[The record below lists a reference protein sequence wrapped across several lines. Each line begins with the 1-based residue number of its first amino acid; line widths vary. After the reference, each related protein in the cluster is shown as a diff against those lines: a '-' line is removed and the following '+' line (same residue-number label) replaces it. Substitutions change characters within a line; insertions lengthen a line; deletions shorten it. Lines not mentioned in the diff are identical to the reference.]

1 MEGIFAEKEEEGIKR
16 IHPPPPTAQ
25 QKYESFLNLQ
35 KKTSPKLPSAPDF
48 CGGERDAEL
57 PLPRASRMFLQSLN
71 VYDHRTDSPSPRA
84 SRMLLLSL
92 CRPSN
97 HFRPSK

>member
-35 KKTSPKLPSAPDF
+35 KKTSPKLPSALISAAANVMPS
-48 CGGERDAEL
+48 C
-57 PLPRASRMFLQSLN
+57 PSPRASRMLLLSLN
-71 VYDHRTDSPSPRA
+71 VYDHRTDSPSPEPRA
-84 SRMLLLSL
+84 YF
-92 CRPSN
+92 C
-97 HFRPSK
+97 